1 MRKPLQV
8 LAVIG
13 GLSAAVLG
21 LIAGLFL
28 AVLPWLGLE
37 GDTGRLPG
45 FVVAVAFVALGCGL
59 GLPLAATALQALSGK
74 PSRPLRWPRFGLLA
88 LLFLLAVAIGQVVLS
103 YAPVPWLFFPYFY
116 VLGIVL
122 PVVAVLSLVG
132 RRLARGGLTTNW
144 REVLAQVVSG
154 AFLGTAAAFAL
165 EIGLFFVLGLVAV
178 VLLALTPGGFEQLQT
193 FFAEPQ
199 LAEGFPDLSHLQ
211 PLLRSPWLIGLVFFG
226 MAVVA
231 PAIEEA
237 AKTLGVLLM
246 SYRRPS
252 QARAFLWGVAGGAG
266 FALVEGLL
274 NGALV
279 LAEQQMW
286 AFSIVARAGTVVIHC
301 LAGGLVGLGW
311 QALFS
316 GRRRWRGL
324 GCYVVA
330 VAMHGLWNAL
340 VVGVA
345 FAGLLTSEGAADDMI
360 QGVGALG
367 VALVGFV
374 LLALLVAQFL
384 LLLYLSQ
391 RLARTLPSPV
401 VPEGAGS
408 PDAGP

>member
-1 MRKPLQV
+1 V
-8 LAVIG
+8 
-13 GLSAAVLG
+13 
-21 LIAGLFL
+21 
-28 AVLPWLGLE
+28 E
-37 GDTGRLPG
+37 RLPG
-45 FVVAVAFVALGCGL
+45 FVGAVAFVALGCGL
-59 GLPLAATALQALSGK
+59 GLPLAATALQSLSGK
-74 PSRPLRWPRFGLLA
+74 PSRPLRWPRFWLLA
-88 LLFLLAVAIGQVVLS
+88 LLFLLAVATGQGVLS

-122 PVVAVLSLVG
+122 PVIAVLSLVG

-199 LAEGFPDLSHLQ
+199 LAEGFPDLSQLQ
-211 PLLRSPWLIGLVFFG
+211 PLLRSPWLIGLVLFG

-237 AKTLGVLLM
+237 VKTLGVLLM

-286 AFSIVARAGTVVIHC
+286 AFSVVSRAGTVVIHC

-345 FAGLLTSEGAADDMI
+345 FAGLLTSEGAVDDMI

-401 VPEGAGS
+401 VPEGADS

>member
-1 MRKPLQV
+1 MRKLLQV

-21 LIAGLFL
+21 LITGLFL

-37 GDTGRLPG
+37 GDTERVPG
-45 FVVAVAFVALGCGL
+45 FVMAVAFVALGCGL
-59 GLPLAATALQALSGK
+59 GLPLAATALQSLSGN
-74 PSRPLRWPRFGLLA
+74 PSRPLRWPRFWLLA
-88 LLFLLAVAIGQVVLS
+88 LLFLLAVVIGQVVLS
-103 YAPVPWLFFPYFY
+103 YAPLPWLFFPYFY

-122 PVVAVLSLVG
+122 PVIAVLSLVG
-132 RRLARGGLTTNW
+132 RRLARGGLATNW

-178 VLLALTPGGFEQLQT
+178 VLLVLTPGGFEQLQT

-199 LAEGFPDLSHLQ
+199 LAEGLLDLSQLQ
-211 PLLRSPWLIGLVFFG
+211 PLLRSPWLIGLVLFG

-237 AKTLGVLLM
+237 VKTLGVLLM

-286 AFSIVARAGTVVIHC
+286 AFSVVSRAGTVVIHC

-311 QALFS
+311 QALSS

-324 GCYVVA
+324 GYYVVA

-340 VVGVA
+340 VVGMA
-345 FAGLLTSEGAADDMI
+345 FAGLLTSEGAVNDVM
-360 QGVGALG
+360 GVGALDI
-367 VALVGFV
+367 ALVGFV

-401 VPEGAGS
+401 VPEGADS

>member
-13 GLSAAVLG
+13 GLSVAVLG
-21 LIAGLFL
+21 LITGLFL

-37 GDTGRLPG
+37 GDTGRVPG

-59 GLPLAATALQALSGK
+59 GLPLAATALQSLSGK
-74 PSRPLRWPRFGLLA
+74 PSRPLRWPRFWLLA
-88 LLFLLAVAIGQVVLS
+88 LLFLLVVAIGQVVLS
-103 YAPVPWLFFPYFY
+103 YAPLPWLFFPYFY

-122 PVVAVLSLVG
+122 PVIAVLSLVG
-132 RRLARGGLTTNW
+132 RRLARGGLVTNW

-199 LAEGFPDLSHLQ
+199 LAEGFPDLSQLQ
-211 PLLRSPWLIGLVFFG
+211 PLLRSPWLIGLVLFG

-237 AKTLGVLLM
+237 VKTLGVLLM

-279 LAEQQMW
+279 LAERQMW
-286 AFSIVARAGTVVIHC
+286 AFSVVSRAGTVVIHC

-316 GRRRWRGL
+316 GRRLWRGL
-324 GCYVVA
+324 GYYVVA

-340 VVGVA
+340 VVGMA
-345 FAGLLTSEGAADDMI
+345 FAGLLTSEGAVDDVM
-360 QGVGALG
+360 GVGALD

-374 LLALLVAQFL
+374 LLAVLVAQFL

>member
-1 MRKPLQV
+1 MRKALQV
-8 LAVIG
+8 LALVG
-13 GLSAAVLG
+13 GLTAAVLG
-21 LIAGLFL
+21 LITGLFS

-37 GDTGRLPG
+37 GDVERLPG
-45 FVVAVAFVALGCGL
+45 FVVAVAFIALGCGL
-59 GLPLAATALQALSGK
+59 GLPLAWTALQALSGK
-74 PSRPLRWPRFGLLA
+74 PSRPLRWPRFWLLL
-88 LLFLLAVAIGQVVLS
+88 LLFLLVVAIGQVVLS
-103 YAPVPWLFFPYFY
+103 YSPVPWLFFPYFY

-122 PVVAVLSLVG
+122 PVIAVLSLVG
-132 RRLARGGLTTNW
+132 RCLARGGLATNW
-144 REVLAQVVSG
+144 REVLAQLGSG

-165 EIGLFFVLGLVAV
+165 EIGLIFVLGLVAV
-178 VLLALTPGGFEQLQT
+178 VFLALTPGGFEQLQT
-193 FFAEPQ
+193 FLAEPQ
-199 LAEGFPDLSHLQ
+199 LAEGFPDLSQLQ
-211 PLLRSPWLIGLVFFG
+211 PLLRSPWLVGLVLFG
-226 MAVVA
+226 IAVVA

-237 AKTLGVLLM
+237 VKTLGVLLL

-279 LAEQQMW
+279 LAEEQMW

-311 QALFS
+311 QALFG

-324 GCYVVA
+324 GYYVVA

-340 VVGVA
+340 VAGVA
-345 FAGLLTSEGAADDMI
+345 FAGLLTAEGAVDDTI

-367 VALVGFV
+367 VALVAFV
-374 LLALLVAQFL
+374 LVALLVAQFL
-384 LLLYLSQ
+384 LLLYLCH

-401 VPEGAGS
+401 VPERSDS
-408 PDAGP
+408 PEAGP